1 MRKTGAILLLF
12 LAALAVHGA
21 PPPGE
26 WQFDG
31 GEVEYQPSGV
41 VVATNGVKI
50 RYAGA
55 TLIAQ
60 RALVNQKTGK
70 TVAEGD
76 VRIEHEGQVWA
87 GERIE
92 YNFLTHKMVTENFK
106 AGQNPF

>member
-1 MRKTGAILLLF
+1 MDYL
-12 LAALAVHGA
+12 
-21 PPPGE
+21 
-26 WQFDG
+26 
-31 GEVEYQPSGV
+31 PSGV
-41 VVATNGVKI
+41 AVATNGVKI

-70 TVAEGD
+70 TVAEGE

-106 AGQNPF
+106 AGQNPFCSTPVPGSSLDCSSSVRTPSHWVYVTAAR